1 MFIGHLSTKNTQ
13 AMALG
18 MIKSRL
24 YRCQASCRATII
36 IWLMYSMEFKISEAV
51 GRLPKEKLDRLVTMS
66 VDPMWMLWI
75 QFPSVSLLI
84 EMILY
89 GERSCMTFRAGNI
102 YAENI
107 SMTSFR
113 WATHQLIIISMDNV

>member
-1 MFIGHLSTKNTQ
+1 
-13 AMALG
+13 
-18 MIKSRL
+18 
-24 YRCQASCRATII
+24 
-36 IWLMYSMEFKISEAV
+36 
-51 GRLPKEKLDRLVTMS
+51 
-66 VDPMWMLWI
+66 
-75 QFPSVSLLI
+75 
-84 EMILY
+84 MILY